1 MTPPLIS
8 GTNNYGAYIFFAA
21 FCVFSGIWVFFCV
34 PETNGRSLEEMDHVF
49 RDAGGSEE
57 EEIRKLRIER
67 DLAASTQASA
77 VA

>member
-1 MTPPLIS
+1 
-8 GTNNYGAYIFFAA
+8 
-21 FCVFSGIWVFFCV
+21 
-34 PETNGRSLEEMDHVF
+34 MDHVF

-67 DLAASTQASA
+67 ELAASTQEPA